1 MMQLKKSAG
10 KHLYLGLIAATL
22 ASGAGPADA
31 QTGPERTDY
40 LSMGLEQLMAIPVYA
55 ASRHTQSTREAPA
68 LVTIVSRDEIQRY
81 GYRNLGE
88 LLQAVPGFY
97 VSQNRGSTGFV
108 GTRGINRSTDYGARF
123 LLQVDG
129 HRLTEPVYGALP
141 NQQDFPLD
149 LDLIERVEIV
159 RGPGSSLYGSNAF
172 FGIINV
178 VTRKG
183 KELDGAEAAL
193 STGSLSSNSAR
204 LSYGA
209 ETQGGAEV
217 LLSGTL
223 YGSSGNDD
231 LYFAELDNPA
241 GNSDGHARGIDA
253 DHAGTLF
260 GRVSYK
266 GFSLTTGYSDREK
279 QIPSGR
285 FSAIFGDPANS
296 NREKRIF
303 TSAEYSRD
311 LPVNWELLA
320 RASFDR
326 YLYEGN
332 IPMLSQ
338 QGEPFD
344 YKTDVDARW
353 LRGEL
358 QASRTF
364 AQRHRLTL
372 GGEYH
377 TVYDLNAHLY
387 YAAQGYFQGDRYK
400 TDTRF
405 TSYGLFI
412 QDEFRVS
419 DEILVNMGLRLDDY
433 DSFGETINP
442 RLGLIYAPW
451 EKTTFKLLYGR
462 AFRAPV
468 FSEMFFQIP
477 DDSRNI
483 NPFLDPEKITSYEA
497 IWEQRFTPWL
507 QTSLSLYRNEI
518 RDIIE
523 FSPAADTVTTYY
535 HVNMG
540 ETNVNGVEAAIEA
553 GRQQGVRG
561 RLSYAY
567 ADVEAEQ
574 ASLATDNSPRHLI
587 KGKLLIPLGSERYT
601 AALEAHYVSS
611 RFDVRGVEAGD
622 YWIANVNLFAQPFGD
637 QIDLS
642 FGVYNLFDEEYVD
655 PASSLPFQTEQDGRT
670 VRLQLTCRF

>member
-1 MMQLKKSAG
+1 MTQLKKYVAR
-10 KHLYLGLIAATL
+10 HLHLGLITVTL
-22 ASGAGPADA
+22 GAGVSAGFTKTA
-31 QTGPERTDY
+31 HAHSHY
-40 LSMGLEQLMAIPVYA
+40 LSMSLEQLMAIPVYA
-55 ASRHTQSTREAPA
+55 ASKHTQSTSEAPS
-68 LVTIVSRDEIQRY
+68 LVTIVTKDEIQRY

-129 HRLTEPVYGALP
+129 HRLTEPVYGTLP

-178 VTRKG
+178 ITRKG
-183 KELDGAEAAL
+183 KDIDGVEAAL
-193 STGSLSSNSAR
+193 STGSLSTNSGR
-204 LSYGA
+204 LSYGT
-209 ETQGGAEV
+209 ETKGGAEV

-223 YGSSGNDD
+223 YGSSGNSD
-231 LYFAELDNPA
+231 LYFAEFDNPA
-241 GNSDGHARGIDA
+241 GGSDGHARGIDA
-253 DHAGTLF
+253 DHTGNVF
-260 GRVSYK
+260 GRFSYQ
-266 GFSLTTGYSDREK
+266 GFSLTTGYADREK

-285 FSAIFGDPANS
+285 FNAILGDPTNS

-303 TSAEYSRD
+303 TIAEYSHT
-311 LPVNWELLA
+311 LPANWELLG

-332 IPMLSQ
+332 IPMLSRG
-338 QGEPFD
+338 GEPFD
-344 YKTDVDARW
+344 YKTDIDARW

-364 AQRHRLTL
+364 AERHRLTV

-377 TVYDLNAHLY
+377 SVYDLNAHLY
-387 YAAQGYFQGDRYK
+387 YTAQGYFQGDRYK

-405 TSYGLFI
+405 ASLGLYI

-419 DEILVNMGLRLDDY
+419 EEVLINMGLRLDNY

-442 RLGLIYAPW
+442 RLGLIYTPW
-451 EKTTFKLLYGR
+451 KKTTFKLLYGT

-468 FSEMFFQIP
+468 LSEMFYQIP
-477 DDSRNI
+477 DDDRNI
-483 NPFLDPEKITSYEA
+483 NSFLDPEKITSYEG
-497 IWEQRFTPWL
+497 IWEQRYSPWL
-507 QTSLSLYRNEI
+507 RSTLSLYRNEI

-523 FSPAADTVTTYY
+523 FSPNADTITTYY
-535 HVNMG
+535 YVNMG
-540 ETNVNGVEAAIEA
+540 KISVNGMEVALDA
-553 GRQQGVRG
+553 GKEQGLRG
-561 RLSYAY
+561 RLSYSY
-567 ADVEAEQ
+567 ADVEVEHAG
-574 ASLATDNSPRHLI
+574 LATDNSPKHLI
-587 KGKLLIPLGSERYT
+587 KGKVLIPLGSDRYT

-611 RFDVRGVEAGD
+611 RYDAWREEADD
-622 YWIANVNLFAQPFGD
+622 YWVANMNLFAQPLGD
-637 QIDLS
+637 QLDLS
-642 FGVYNLFDEEYVD
+642 FGVYNLFDKQYVD
-655 PASSLPFQTEQDGRT
+655 PAGSPPFQTEQDGRA
-670 VRLQLTCRF
+670 VRFKLTYRF